1 MKRPST
7 RLLLSLL
14 AALVVFAPARPAMAS
29 TDALDQA
36 TRAWKSLSG
45 DRAKRQ
51 LRHNWVRVIDG
62 LEKASKGHLACSWTQ
77 LALVRAAQATEE
89 LSTISNVDDDR
100 ALAVKR
106 FAAAARSCP
115 EGRLTDDAWMWAAAL
130 QARLRDVEGQRDSL
144 ERAVAAKGD
153 LRKEAAAALAK
164 LPPPPP
170 KSDASLADATE
181 RYERMRADRRLRFYR
196 HNWLTAVRRFERV
209 GDALSPSKDAAI
221 AYMRGA
227 KASEEVSR
235 ISKREEDARKAI
247 ALYLKVADR
256 CGKQSLVDDALVEAA
271 SLELNRFGDT
281 QAARAHLERAIAF
294 NGDMKK
300 EATRLLA
307 TLPAPVKK
315 PLPAVAKKQA
325 PPPVVEPSH
334 DHAHDEEVL
343 AGEPL
348 SPDALVEATFGGEAM
363 PLGEEGDLAAL
374 MQRVDTLTAKNE
386 RADVAAQVKELKQE
400 ALGGEW
406 SISEQLGAKV
416 RRIVLDAGHGGH
428 DAGAIGPTGVKE
440 KDVTLAIT
448 LKLARLLR
456 TRGYEVVLTREDD
469 RFLALEERTKVAND
483 AHGDLFISIHA
494 NAHHKRSQGGIETYS
509 LNVASDRFAMRLAA
523 RENASTERSVGEL
536 QFLLADLAA
545 RANTADSDRL
555 ASLVQENLV
564 KKVRSE
570 HGPVQNR
577 GVKHALFYV
586 LLGARMPAILVETA
600 FVSNKR
606 EEKWLASGAFQQDI
620 ASAMADGVDRFVER
634 RSRLASVDR

>member
-14 AALVVFAPARPAMAS
+14 AALVVLAPARPVLAS
-29 TDALDQA
+29 TDALEMA
-36 TRAWKSLSG
+36 TRAWKSLSAN
-45 DRAKRQ
+45 RSKRQ
-51 LRHNWVRVIDG
+51 LRHNWERVITG
-62 LEKASKGHLACSWTQ
+62 LEQASRGHSACSWTQ

-89 LSTISNVDDDR
+89 LSTVSNVDEDR
-100 ALAVKR
+100 VAAVKR

-115 EGRLTDDAWMWAAAL
+115 EGRLTDDAWLWAAAL
-130 QARLRDVEGQRDSL
+130 QDRLGDVEGQRDSL
-144 ERAVAAKGD
+144 QKAVAVKGD
-153 LRKEAAAALAK
+153 LRQDAAAALAK
-164 LPPPPP
+164 LPPPP
-170 KSDASLADATE
+170 KKQDASLADATD
-181 RYERMRADRRLRFYR
+181 RYERMKADRKLRFYR
-196 HNWLTAVRRFERV
+196 HNWVAAVRRFERV
-209 GDALSPSKDAAI
+209 GDALAPSKDAAI

-235 ISKREEDARKAI
+235 ISKRDDDARKAI

-256 CGKQSLVDDALVEAA
+256 CGKQTLVDDALLEAA
-271 SLELNRFGDT
+271 NLELNRFGDT
-281 QAARAHLERAIAF
+281 QAARAHLERAVAF

-300 EATRLLA
+300 EAARLLA
-307 TLPAPVKK
+307 TLPAPAKK
-315 PLPAVAKKQA
+315 PLPVVKKKA
-325 PPPVVEPSH
+325 PPVEPAPE
-334 DHAHDEEVL
+334 HAHDEDVL

-374 MQRVDTLTAKNE
+374 MQRVDALTEKRE
-386 RADVAAQVKELKQE
+386 RKEMAAQVKELKQE

-440 KDVTLAIT
+440 KDVTLAIA

-469 RFLALEERTKVAND
+469 RFLALEERTRVANE

-523 RENASTERSVGEL
+523 RENASTERSVGDL

-555 ASLVQENLV
+555 ASLVQDNLV

-570 HGPVQNR
+570 HGAVHNR

-586 LLGARMPAILVETA
+586 LLGAKMPAILVETA

-606 EEKWLASGAFQQDI
+606 EEKWLASKTFQQNV
-620 ASAMADGVDRFVER
+620 ATAMADGIDRFVER
-634 RSRLASVDR
+634 RNRLASVDR